1 MILIHNHHN
10 HHNHHN
16 QHKRRKNEDEGLE
29 EEAKIKERRNR
40 EKKKRK
46 KKEKE
51 KNTFLCTT
59 MYNLNGPILKQLQ
72 ISFNY
77 LRVVNFLCTLNL
89 TV

>member
-1 MILIHNHHN
+1 MQEQIYVDYINVCTVERKIIT
-10 HHNHHN
+10 
-16 QHKRRKNEDEGLE
+16 KRAPNG
-29 EEAKIKERRNR
+29 ANI
-40 EKKKRK
+40 KKKRK
-46 KKEKE
+46 KT
-51 KNTFLCTT
+51 TFLCTT